1 MGRVPVIALA
11 CVLGALAAIGTGA
24 FGAEPPKPES
34 AKAAPASETTAKASQ
49 ELKLPPG
56 WKKKKRGKFILYCKK
71 EAPMGTRLQ
80 SETCY
85 DEPNMRNYIL
95 ALQESKSDIDRI
107 RSTCSN
113 ICTCGDPG
121 AC

>member
-34 AKAAPASETTAKASQ
+34 AKAAPASETTAKAGQ